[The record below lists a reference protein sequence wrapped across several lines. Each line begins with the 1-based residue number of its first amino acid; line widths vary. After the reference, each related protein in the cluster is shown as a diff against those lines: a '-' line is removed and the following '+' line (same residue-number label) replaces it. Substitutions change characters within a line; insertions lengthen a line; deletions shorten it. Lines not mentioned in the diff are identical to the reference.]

1 MKKVLNGNF
10 KAGSRESNEPRRMSE
25 VLDEFFQS
33 NEPMAVGYRARLF
46 KDIHPHTELGVNLKL
61 MTRGHGRM
69 PEGTCLVG
77 TILHDGENHFTFME
91 EAPERKGR
99 KSSRCVFKGHSVN
112 VHRKDD
118 GTLFP
123 TFRQPHYTRFY
134 TFLDFCREAADELLA
149 VAGLIE
155 EKE

>member
-1 MKKVLNGNF
+1 MLHTKRTRVGSEEQYDPRTAGAVLHDYLEN
-10 KAGSRESNEPRRMSE
+10 SNEP
-25 VLDEFFQS
+25 L
-33 NEPMAVGYRARLF
+33 AVGYRARLF

-99 KSSRCVFKGHSVN
+99 KSSRCVFKGH
-112 VHRKDD
+112 HHE
-118 GTLFP
+118 F
-123 TFRQPHYTRFY
+123 Q
-134 TFLDFCREAADELLA
+134 
-149 VAGLIE
+149 
-155 EKE
+155 